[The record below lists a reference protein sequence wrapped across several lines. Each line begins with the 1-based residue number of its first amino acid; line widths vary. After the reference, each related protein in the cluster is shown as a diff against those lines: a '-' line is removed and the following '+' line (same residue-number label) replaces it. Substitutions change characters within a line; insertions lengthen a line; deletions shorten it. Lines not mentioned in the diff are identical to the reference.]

1 MKPTLK
7 RKKIIMIAKLWS
19 AVNVGLESKLVEIE
33 VDVSRAFPCFNIVGL
48 PDKAVEEAKERV
60 RAAIE
65 NSGLKFPGQQ
75 RIVVNLAP
83 ADIKKEGPV
92 YDLAMALGILVASA
106 QLPPMIL
113 EKKIFF
119 LGELALNGDLRHTKG
134 ILPMMI
140 LAQEKAIEEIYLPQ
154 DNLSEAQLVPGLKVY
169 PLQSLRQLIGHLTQ
183 TKTIESIITR
193 GVDIE
198 PGEEF
203 EIDMAYIKGQEFVK
217 RALEISAAGGH
228 NILMSGPPGSG
239 KTFLARAVPSI
250 LPVMT
255 KQEVLEVTKI
265 YSIAGL
271 LRDNQPYIAERP
283 FRAPH
288 HTTSD
293 VAMVGGGQNPRPGEI
308 TLAHRGVLF
317 LDEFPEFS
325 RDVLESLRQ
334 PLEDGIIAVS
344 RAKGHVT
351 YPAKFVLVASQNP
364 CPCGYFGDSEKE
376 CHCSPTQILRY
387 RKKISGPLLD
397 RIDLHVEVP
406 RVKFEKLADEEVAES
421 SKNIRARVQAARER
435 QLERFS
441 KLKILT
447 NAEMSAQQLKT
458 FCPVDA
464 TGQDLLRRAMDE
476 YHLSARTYHRILK
489 VARTIADLAG
499 SEQILPQHLAEAIQY
514 RVKSEEEKIF

>member
-1 MKPTLK
+1 
-7 RKKIIMIAKLWS
+7 MIAKLLS
-19 AVNVGLESKLVEIE
+19 AVNVGLESRLVELE

-65 NSGLKFPGQQ
+65 NSGLKFPGQR

-92 YDLAMALGILVASA
+92 YDLAIALGVLVASE
-106 QLPPMIL
+106 QLTQEIL
-113 EKKIFF
+113 KQRIFF
-119 LGELALNGDLRHTKG
+119 LGELALNGELRHTRG

-140 LAQEKAIEEIYLPQ
+140 FARDNNIEEIFLPQ
-154 DNLSEAQLVPGLKVY
+154 GNLIEAELVPGLKIY
-169 PLQSLRQLIGHLTQ
+169 PLQSLRELIGHLTK
-183 TKTIESIITR
+183 TKIIEPIISR
-193 GVDIE
+193 GVKIE
-198 PGEEF
+198 PSEEF
-203 EIDMAYIKGQEFVK
+203 EIDMAYIKGQEFIK
-217 RALEISAAGGH
+217 RALEITAAGGH

-239 KTFLARAVPSI
+239 KTFLARALPSI

-255 KQEVLEVTKI
+255 EQEILEVTKI

-271 LRDNQPYIAERP
+271 LKENQPYIGERP

-293 VAMVGGGQNPRPGEI
+293 IAMVGGSQTPRPGEI
-308 TLAHRGVLF
+308 SLAHRGVLF
-317 LDEFPEFS
+317 LDEFPEFH

-334 PLEDGIIAVS
+334 PLEDGIVTVS
-344 RAKGHVT
+344 RARGRVT
-351 YPAKFVLVASQNP
+351 YPAKFTLVASQNP

-406 RVKFEKLADEEVAES
+406 RVKFDKLSSEEVAEP
-421 SKNIRARVQAARER
+421 SKDIRVRVQAARER
-435 QLERFS
+435 QLKRF
-441 KLKILT
+441 KGLKILT
-447 NAEMSAQQLKT
+447 NAELSAQQLKK
-458 FCPVDA
+458 FCPVDEV
-464 TGQDLLRRAMDE
+464 GQDLLRRAVDE

-489 VARTIADLAG
+489 VARTIADLADQ
-499 SEQILPQHLAEAIQY
+499 ENILPQHLAEAIQY
-514 RVKSEEEKIF
+514 RVKGEEEKIF